1 MRIAIPLSLYGAPGT
16 PLFDGQNYAAE
27 AAGMVRF
34 VGVKNA
40 TWRDQFAH
48 CEEFVQI

>member
-1 MRIAIPLSLYGAPGT
+1 MARRGT

-34 VGVKNA
+34 VREGKVS
-40 TWRDQFAH
+40 WREKFAH
-48 CEEFVQI
+48 RGKFVQI